1 MIDGL
6 FWLIVFVLSLMLISS
21 LGKVKAS
28 KKQLNRSN
36 RINWSRKSR
45 ETKTNEQNIIEGES
59 HEISENN
66 EK

>member
-6 FWLIVFVLSLMLISS
+6 FWLIVFILSLMLISS
-21 LGKVKAS
+21 LGRVKAS
-28 KKQLNRSN
+28 KKQLNRNN
-36 RINWSRKSR
+36 RINWSLKSR
-45 ETKTNEQNIIEGES
+45 ETKTIEQNIIEGES

>member
-6 FWLIVFVLSLMLISS
+6 FWLIVIVLSLMLISS

-28 KKQLNRSN
+28 KKQLNRNN

>member
-28 KKQLNRSN
+28 KKQLNRNN